1 MKTTSRKKAYSCASV
16 VTRSRLTDLRIIS
29 AYLHSSTAITVQPSA
44 SHPSRRRFCQPSAR
58 GLPFVSAN
66 TSSILHIA
74 SLLPTSFHGQQTSA
88 AGPRTPC
95 HRTFFFPSLPHMTG
109 MTLRSLIV
117 IYIPRHTRTLNHQWS
132 SRKPG
137 PSTSAGR
144 TYIYCPSLPR
154 RVCRHCHHTI
164 ITLSL

>member
-1 MKTTSRKKAYSCASV
+1 MKTISRKKAYSRAPV

-58 GLPFVSAN
+58 GLSFVSAN
-66 TSSILHIA
+66 TFSILHIA

-95 HRTFFFPSLPHMTG
+95 HRTFFFLSLPH

-117 IYIPRHTRTLNHQWS
+117 IYIPRHTRTSNHRCS
-132 SRKPG
+132 SWKPG
-137 PSTSAGR
+137 PSTSARR

-154 RVCRHCHHTI
+154 RVCRHSHHTI
-164 ITLSL
+164 ISLSL